1 MLNLCQFVDNHG
13 KLRGNREAVIFGQ
26 MRLTYAQVNAMAC
39 QVANALV
46 GMGVQPGDKVALSC
60 PNLPYFP
67 VVYYGILKA
76 GAVVVPL
83 NVLLKSREI
92 AYHLQDCDAKVYFAF
107 EGTPELPMGQMA
119 KGGFDEAQA
128 AGAPVQHLVLMTAN
142 PAAPSPIEGIK
153 TLGQLIGAQKPVF
166 ETVLRSETDT
176 AVILYTSGTTGKA
189 KGAELTHSNMITNA
203 ILSRDL
209 HGAAIL
215 GVENPTS
222 LITLPLFH
230 SFGQTCQM
238 NAMMYHGG
246 RIVVVP
252 RFDPA
257 TVLDLFVKEKVTV
270 FSGVPTMYW
279 ALINYVKASGYDV
292 SKVKESLRLCSSGG
306 AAIPVEVLKGFEALF
321 SVTILEG
328 YGLSETSP
336 VATFNQIDLP
346 RKVGSIGLPV
356 WGSEVRVVDDQGNNC
371 AVDVPGEVIIRGSNV
386 MRGYYKK
393 PEATAEAMRGGWF
406 HTGDVARMDAEG
418 YLFIM
423 DRKKDMIIRGGFN
436 VYPREIEEVLVTHP
450 QVSLA
455 AVIGLPDQRLGEEI
469 KAYVVR
475 KPGAT
480 VTEEEL
486 MAWCKNTMADYK
498 YPRHIEFR
506 DALPMNATGKILKR
520 ELRAE

>member
-1 MLNLCQFVDNHG
+1 
-13 KLRGNREAVIFGQ
+13 
-26 MRLTYAQVNAMAC
+26 
-39 QVANALV
+39 
-46 GMGVQPGDKVALSC
+46 
-60 PNLPYFP
+60 
-67 VVYYGILKA
+67 
-76 GAVVVPL
+76 
-83 NVLLKSREI
+83 
-92 AYHLQDCDAKVYFAF
+92 
-107 EGTPELPMGQMA
+107 
-119 KGGFDEAQA
+119 
-128 AGAPVQHLVLMTAN
+128 
-142 PAAPSPIEGIK
+142 
-153 TLGQLIGAQKPVF
+153 
-166 ETVLRSETDT
+166 
-176 AVILYTSGTTGKA
+176 
-189 KGAELTHSNMITNA
+189 
-203 ILSRDL
+203 
-209 HGAAIL
+209 
-215 GVENPTS
+215 
-222 LITLPLFH
+222 
-230 SFGQTCQM
+230 
-238 NAMMYHGG
+238 
-246 RIVVVP
+246 
-252 RFDPA
+252 
-257 TVLDLFVKEKVTV
+257 
-270 FSGVPTMYW
+270 
-279 ALINYVKASGYDV
+279 
-292 SKVKESLRLCSSGG
+292 
-306 AAIPVEVLKGFEALF
+306 KGFEALF